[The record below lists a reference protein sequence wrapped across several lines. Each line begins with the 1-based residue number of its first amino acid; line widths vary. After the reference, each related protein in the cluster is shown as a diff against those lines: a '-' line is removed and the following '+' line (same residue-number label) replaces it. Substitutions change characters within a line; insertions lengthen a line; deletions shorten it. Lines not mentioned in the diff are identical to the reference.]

1 MIEILPHV
9 VEQNFYVTAELQ
21 MADLNGIAPP
31 RIQRR
36 RIEKNPA
43 LSTCHLV
50 LDRKAGSLSRRALFG
65 GG

>member
-1 MIEILPHV
+1 MIEILPRV
-9 VEQNFYVTAELQ
+9 VEQNFYVTAGLQ

-31 RIQRR
+31 RIQRNALR
-36 RIEKNPA
+36 RI
-43 LSTCHLV
+43 LLLTCRLV